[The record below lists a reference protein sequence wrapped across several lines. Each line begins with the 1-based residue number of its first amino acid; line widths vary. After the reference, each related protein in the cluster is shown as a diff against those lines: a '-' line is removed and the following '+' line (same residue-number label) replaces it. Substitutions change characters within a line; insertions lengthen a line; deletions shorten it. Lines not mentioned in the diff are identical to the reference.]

1 MNFVDWGR
9 IDYSEALIKQK
20 ELLKQRQE
28 NLIEDTFVFCEHPAV
43 ITLGRGKPK
52 PGELPFFAP
61 PHIPTVNVERGG
73 LATYHGPGQLV
84 CYPIVRLAPKSE
96 TKFPGG
102 IVCFIRLLE
111 NWMIDVLKK
120 YDVPAWSIDG
130 KTGVWVGEKSSNAEG
145 SPTKQTSPRKIASI
159 GVAVSHW
166 VTYHGLAFN
175 FDTGKNIWTSF
186 NPCGLAGDLMT
197 DLKSELEQNPSSES
211 KKENLSYQKIK
222 EDFMECFSSSPTCS
236 SSTS

>member
-20 ELLKQRQE
+20 ELLRQRQE
-28 NLIEDTFVFCEHPAV
+28 NLIQDTFVFCEHPAV

-96 TKFPGG
+96 TNFPGG

-111 NWMIDVLKK
+111 NWMIEVLKK

-130 KTGVWVGEKSSNAEG
+130 KTGVWVGEKVGDKSS
-145 SPTKQTSPRKIASI
+145 SRKIASI

-197 DLKSELEQNPSSES
+197 DLKSELVLNS
-211 KKENLSYQKIK
+211 KSTNLENLSCEKLKTEFI
-222 EDFMECFSSSPTCS
+222 ENFSSSLPCRL
-236 SSTS
+236 

>member
-61 PHIPTVNVERGG
+61 PHIPTLNVERGG

-111 NWMIDVLKK
+111 NWMIEVLKK

-130 KTGVWVGEKSSNAEG
+130 KTGVWVGEKVGEKSS
-145 SPTKQTSPRKIASI
+145 SRKIASI

-197 DLKSELEQNPSSES
+197 DLKSELALNSQS
-211 KKENLSYQKIK
+211 KNLDKLSYEKLK
-222 EDFMECFSSSPTCS
+222 EEFTENFTSSLTCGI
-236 SSTS
+236 

>member
-111 NWMIDVLKK
+111 NWMINVLKK

-130 KTGVWVGEKSSNAEG
+130 KTGVWVGEQVGDKNCS
-145 SPTKQTSPRKIASI
+145 RKIASI

-197 DLKSELEQNPSSES
+197 DLKSEIS
-211 KKENLSYQKIK
+211 KKPQELSYIK
-222 EDFMECFSSSPTCS
+222 LKEEFMECFSSSLTCGI
-236 SSTS
+236 

>member
-1 MNFVDWGR
+1 MNFIDWGR

-20 ELLKQRQE
+20 ELLKKRQE

-111 NWMIDVLKK
+111 NWMIEVLKK

-130 KTGVWVGEKSSNAEG
+130 KTGVWVGEKVGDKSS
-145 SPTKQTSPRKIASI
+145 SRKIASI

-197 DLKSELEQNPSSES
+197 DLKSELLLKKQIS
-211 KKENLSYQKIK
+211 KDKIFNFENLKNDFLEKSSNLANK
-222 EDFMECFSSSPTCS
+222 EINNNCFT
-236 SSTS
+236 

>member
-111 NWMIDVLKK
+111 NWMINVLKK

-130 KTGVWVGEKSSNAEG
+130 KTGVWVGEKVGDKSS
-145 SPTKQTSPRKIASI
+145 SRKIASI

-197 DLKSELEQNPSSES
+197 DLKSELIRNPSLES
-211 KKENLSYQKIK
+211 KREKLSYKKLK
-222 EDFMECFSSSPTCS
+222 EEFIENFASSLTCRT
-236 SSTS
+236 STS

>member
-111 NWMIDVLKK
+111 NWMINVLKK

-130 KTGVWVGEKSSNAEG
+130 KTGVWVGEKVSNEEG
-145 SPTKQTSPRKIASI
+145 SPTQRTSPRKIASI

-197 DLKSELEQNPSSES
+197 DLKSELIQNPQELNYTKLKEEFIENFASS
-211 KKENLSYQKIK
+211 L
-222 EDFMECFSSSPTCS
+222 TCRT
-236 SSTS
+236 STS

>member
-20 ELLKQRQE
+20 ELLRQRQE
-28 NLIEDTFVFCEHPAV
+28 NLIQDTFVFCEHPAV

-96 TKFPGG
+96 TNFPGG

-111 NWMIDVLKK
+111 NWMIEVLKK

-130 KTGVWVGEKSSNAEG
+130 KTGVWVGEKVGDKSS
-145 SPTKQTSPRKIASI
+145 SRKIASI

-197 DLKSELEQNPSSES
+197 DLKSELVLNS
-211 KKENLSYQKIK
+211 KSTNLENLSYEKLKTEFI
-222 EDFMECFSSSPTCS
+222 ENFSSSLPCGLTI
-236 SSTS
+236 T